1 MIMVIYHYVEINLRI
16 LVTPDFWYNIYD
28 NEKYNPGE
36 PVNTHIQSLINMI
49 QDKNWVIIIK

>member
-49 QDKNWVIIIK
+49 